1 MKTKTP
7 LLIVPLL
14 LVFFLAACAPQA
26 TPEAAPVAPVM
37 EESVAP
43 DAPAPTEMASPV
55 AEEKPADAVTAA
67 PPAPAPAELDVE
79 ALIAEKV
86 GGKHDLDRIFN
97 AQKTREE
104 WNATLD
110 RMIGYGAKIN
120 EDEKKI
126 IIDFLLSRQ

>member
-26 TPEAAPVAPVM
+26 TPEAAPVAPVV
-37 EESVAP
+37 EEPAAP
-43 DAPAPTEMASPV
+43 DASAPTEMASPV